1 MAMGRLTLGGVDGV
15 QGGRNPRPGRPRA
28 RPLASEFSYP
38 RPLAA
43 PCAHQVRARSPQE
56 VGVALLLILV
66 WGSAVVPRVIQSFTA
81 PKFRRTA
88 GIDYGG
94 YTAVAVLSHDVLR
107 AAIVAVCVILVI
119 DSVRARRRVPMA
131 PLLLFLAPW
140 AFMTIRDLYA
150 HTMPSI
156 DGLTYL
162 GAAVALWAAHPSIT
176 CLRTLAHLTA
186 LAAAISMLM
195 ALISPT
201 SALFRST
208 QGQLIAAD
216 KQIIPSGMLAGFL
229 TQPNNLGQFIALG
242 IPTIALVSRRS
253 LRFTYLVLCVFAVVW
268 SASRSSL
275 YAIALV
281 GAAALALSCARQPRS
296 RCRVGAVAI
305 VVSFGAVCIL
315 PFLTSDP
322 TAYSGRGIIWDI
334 SLSAWRANAWFGF
347 GANWYGDIAT
357 TTSSIMGSAFHGH
370 NQLVHVLV
378 TGGAWFA
385 LAIGAML
392 TMVAA
397 QALRHAARGS
407 GVGVLYLVSLAGT
420 CLLEVSLVFVD
431 NSSMF
436 PVVVL
441 PLAVLSFA
449 ARPPSPSAPVL
460 VARHTHATERDADT
474 IEDVALAMAPRG
486 GIRREEPIRES
497 ADAAPGQGR
506 GPRTERYP
514 RGGPPHGAIAEQNLN
529 ARPPVARSHQP
540 EPNPAA

>member
-1 MAMGRLTLGGVDGV
+1 M
-15 QGGRNPRPGRPRA
+15 QGGRDAQPQRPA
-28 RPLASEFSYP
+28 VRPLASEFAYP
-38 RPLAA
+38 PPLATRR
-43 PCAHQVRARSPQE
+43 AHRSRARSSQE
-56 VGVALLLILV
+56 VGVTLLLTLV

-94 YTAVAVLSHDVLR
+94 YTAVAVLSHDMLR
-107 AAIVAVCVILVI
+107 AAIVVVCAMLVI
-119 DSVRARRRVPMA
+119 DSVRTRRRIPIL

-140 AFMTIRDLYA
+140 VFIAVRDLYA
-150 HTMPSI
+150 HTTPSI
-156 DGLTYL
+156 DGLMYL
-162 GAAVALWAAHPSIT
+162 GVAVALWAARPSIM

-195 ALISPT
+195 ALISPA

-216 KQIIPSGMLAGFL
+216 KQIVSSGMLAGFL

-281 GAAALALSCARQPRS
+281 GAVALALSCATRPRS
-296 RCRVGAVAI
+296 RRRVGAVAI
-305 VVSFGAVCIL
+305 VVSFGAVCLL
-315 PFLTSDP
+315 PFITSDP

-334 SLSAWRANAWFGF
+334 SLSAWRTNAWFGL

-370 NQLVHVLV
+370 NQLVHVLA

-385 LAIGAML
+385 LAIGSML
-392 TMVAA
+392 TMVAT
-397 QALRHAARGS
+397 QALRHAARGT
-407 GVGVLYLVSLAGT
+407 GFGVLYLVSLAGT

-441 PLAVLSFA
+441 PLAVISFA
-449 ARPPSPSAPVL
+449 ARPASPPAPIL
-460 VARHTHATERDADT
+460 VTRHAHAAQRDADT
-474 IEDVALAMAPRG
+474 IQDVALAMTPPGR
-486 GIRREEPIRES
+486 ICHEQPVCES
-497 ADAAPGQGR
+497 DHASSGQGH
-506 GPRTERYP
+506 GPNTEHHPY
-514 RGGPPHGAIAEQNLN
+514 GGPPHGAIAEQNLN
-529 ARPPVARSHQP
+529 ARPSVARSHQP
-540 EPNPAA
+540 EPNPAS